1 MSGTLEGKNIVLCVT
16 GGIAAYKAADL
27 TSRLRK
33 LGAQVYIIMT
43 ESATHFITPLTLEV
57 LSEHRVV
64 TDMFDRT
71 FTWEVEHISLAKRA
85 DIFVIAPATANIIG
99 KAAHG
104 IADDMV
110 STTLM
115 ATKAPMVIAPAMNT
129 NMYENPVVQ
138 ANIMALKQK
147 SVRLVEPAAG
157 RLACW
162 DTGKGKLADPA
173 DIVQAIEAA
182 ATPQDLAGLSI
193 LVTAGPTRESMDP
206 VRFISNHSTGKMG
219 YAIAHRAQMRGA
231 QVTLVS
237 GPVSLDAPAGVTM
250 VPVVSALQMRDAVL
264 SRLPEQD
271 WVIKAAAVGDY
282 RPETQAENKLK
293 KKADEMSVALVKNPD
308 ILHEVGQRKQAT
320 QTVCGFSLE
329 TQNLLENSKAK
340 LEEKNCDMLVANNLK
355 TAGAGFAHDTNVAT
369 LLYRDGTVE
378 SLDLMQKDTLA
389 DIVLDRMLALHTKKE
404 IGRASCGE

>member
-138 ANIMALKQK
+138 ANITALKQK
-147 SVRLVEPAAG
+147 GVRFVAPAAG
-157 RLACW
+157 RLACG

-320 QTVCGFSLE
+320 QTVCGFSME

-389 DIVLDRMLALHTKKE
+389 DIVLDRMLALHTKK
-404 IGRASCGE
+404 GC

>member
-138 ANIMALKQK
+138 ANITALKQK
-147 SVRLVEPAAG
+147 GVRFVEPVAG
-157 RLACW
+157 RLACG

-320 QTVCGFSLE
+320 QTVCGFSME

-389 DIVLDRMLALHTKKE
+389 DIVLDRMLALHTKK
-404 IGRASCGE
+404 GC

>member
-1 MSGTLEGKNIVLCVT
+1 MSSSLQGKNVVLCIT

-85 DIFVIAPATANIIG
+85 DVFVIAPATANIIG

-129 NMYENPVVQ
+129 NMYENPIVQ
-138 ANIMALKQK
+138 QNIALLKARGV
-147 SVRLVEPAAG
+147 SFVEPASG
-157 RLACW
+157 RLACG

-173 DIVQAIEAA
+173 DIAHAIEAA
-182 ATPQDLAGLSI
+182 ATPHDLEGLSV
-193 LVTAGPTRESMDP
+193 LVTAGPTREAMDP

-219 YAIAHRAQMRGA
+219 YAIAQRAQMRGA
-231 QVTLVS
+231 KVTLVS
-237 GPVSLDAPAGVTM
+237 GPVALDAPAN
-250 VPVVSALQMRDAVL
+250 VSVISITSAMEMHDAVMEQ
-264 SRLPEQD
+264 LPHQD

-282 RPETQAENKLK
+282 RPETQADDKLK

-308 ILHEVGQRKQAT
+308 ILKEIGMQKRDD
-320 QTVCGFSLE
+320 QTVCGFSME
-329 TQNLLENSKAK
+329 TRDLIENSRAK
-340 LEEKNCDMLVANNLK
+340 LEGKNCDMLVANNLK

-369 LLYRDGTVE
+369 LLYRDGSSE
-378 SLDLMQKDTLA
+378 PLSLMQKDSLA
-389 DIVLDRMLALHTKKE
+389 DIVLDRMLALHRKK
-404 IGRASCGE
+404 G

>member
-1 MSGTLEGKNIVLCVT
+1 MSGTLEGKQIVLCVT

-85 DIFVIAPATANIIG
+85 DVFVIAPATANIIG

-129 NMYENPVVQ
+129 NMSENPVVQ
-138 ANIMALKQK
+138 ANIAALKQK
-147 SVRLVEPAAG
+147 GVRFVEPASG
-157 RLACW
+157 RLACG

-173 DIVQAIEAA
+173 EIVQAIEAA
-182 ATPQDLAGLSI
+182 ATPQDLSGLSV
-193 LVTAGPTRESMDP
+193 LVTAGPTREAMDP

-231 QVTLVS
+231 KVTLVS
-237 GPVSLDAPAGVTM
+237 GPVSLDAPAGVAV
-250 VPVVSALQMRDAVL
+250 VPVTSALQMRDAVL

-282 RPETQAENKLK
+282 RPEVQAENKLK

-308 ILHEVGQRKQAT
+308 ILREIGEKKQKS
-320 QTVCGFSLE
+320 QTVCGFSME
-329 TQNLLENSKAK
+329 TQNLLENSRAK
-340 LEEKNCDMLVANNLK
+340 LEAKTCDMLVANNLT

-369 LLYRDGTVE
+369 LLYRDGTAE
-378 SLDLMQKDTLA
+378 ALNLMQKESLA
-389 DIVLDRMLALHTKKE
+389 DIVLDRMLALHTKK
-404 IGRASCGE
+404 GC

>member
-138 ANIMALKQK
+138 ANITALKQNG
-147 SVRLVEPAAG
+147 VRFVEPAAG
-157 RLACW
+157 RLACG

-320 QTVCGFSLE
+320 QTVCGFSME

-340 LEEKNCDMLVANNLK
+340 LEEKNCDMLEANNLK

-389 DIVLDRMLALHTKKE
+389 DIVLDRMLALHTKK
-404 IGRASCGE
+404 GC

>member
-138 ANIMALKQK
+138 ANITALKQK
-147 SVRLVEPAAG
+147 GVRFVEPAAG
-157 RLACW
+157 RLACG

-193 LVTAGPTRESMDP
+193 LVTAGPTRESMDH

-320 QTVCGFSLE
+320 QTVCGFSME

-389 DIVLDRMLALHTKKE
+389 DIVLDRMLALHTKK
-404 IGRASCGE
+404 GC